1 MLAALVGAGI
11 EADTFAVP
19 AEPSVELIRS
29 GSERARSGAVQ
40 AVIGYGGGSALDAA
54 KAIGALAP
62 CGTDPLDHLEVVGR
76 GRPLP
81 VPSLPCVA
89 VPTTAGTG
97 SEVTRNSVLSHGG
110 VKASLR
116 SRHMLPKVAIVDPDL
131 LVGLSASTIAAGGS
145 DALSQVIEPYLSAR
159 SNPFTDALA
168 REGIRRSG
176 RSLVSAV
183 TDGLHDPGRRE
194 DLAVTSL
201 FGGLCLANA
210 GLGAVHGF
218 AGALGARYE
227 APHGAVCGALLA
239 DVVQVNLAAALRR
252 GVDTVVSRT
261 AEIAVLLTGD
271 PHAVPEDAVARLREI
286 RNSLQIPPLSAYGVL
301 DQHVPELIAQ
311 ARQASSMK
319 ANPIE
324 LSDDELETILAQAL

>member
-1 MLAALVGAGI
+1 VRAGLAEAGI

-19 AEPSVELIRS
+19 GEPSVDLIRA
-29 GSERARSGAVQ
+29 GTEQARCWGVE

-62 CGTDPLDHLEVVGR
+62 GGSEPLDHLEVVGR
-76 GRPLP
+76 GLPLTN
-81 VPSLPCVA
+81 PSLPCVA

-97 SEVTRNSVLSHGG
+97 SEVTRNAVLSHNG

-116 SRHMLPKVAIVDPDL
+116 SRYMVPLLAIVDPDL
-131 LVGLSASTIAAGGS
+131 LVGLTAPTIAAGGS

-176 RSLVSAV
+176 RSLVAAV
-183 TDGLHDPGRRE
+183 TEGLHDPGRRE

-239 DVVQVNLAAALRR
+239 DVVAVNLAAARRR
-252 GVDTVVSRT
+252 GVETVVSRT
-261 AEIAVLLTGD
+261 AEIAALLTGD
-271 PHAVPEDAVARLREI
+271 PQAEPDDAVTRLREI
-286 RNSLQIPPLSAYGVL
+286 RVALAIAPLSAYGVL
-301 DQHVPELIAQ
+301 DEHVPELLAQ

-324 LSDDELETILAQAL
+324 LSDEELGTILRQAL